1 MKTVPIAGLR
11 ASLSRYLAAVK
22 AGEEVLVTER
32 GRPIARIS
40 RISSIAEDEE
50 ESSRRLETRG
60 LLRVGSKRFPRGFW
74 SVPLP
79 IPRVKFAKL
88 SWKNGRKAGDL
99 LG

>member
-1 MKTVPIAGLR
+1 MKTVSIVGLK

-22 AGEEVLVTER
+22 AGEEVVVTER

-40 RISSIAEDEE
+40 PISSTGGDEE
-50 ESSRRLETRG
+50 ESLQRLETRG

-79 IPRVKFAKL
+79 ADPQGEV
-88 SWKNGRKAGDL
+88 RKAL
-99 LG
+99 LEERKEGR